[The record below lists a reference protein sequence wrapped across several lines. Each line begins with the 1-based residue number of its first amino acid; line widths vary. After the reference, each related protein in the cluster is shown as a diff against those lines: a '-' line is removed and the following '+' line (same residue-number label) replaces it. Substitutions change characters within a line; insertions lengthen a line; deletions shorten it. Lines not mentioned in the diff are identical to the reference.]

1 LAAIRIST
9 HESIV
14 DCASQPTHHCNA
26 WRKFVTISIAN
37 LQPIVALAAGVLI
50 LIMPRLLNYI
60 VALYL
65 IIVGILGLG
74 ILK

>member
-1 LAAIRIST
+1 MT
-9 HESIV
+9 V
-14 DCASQPTHHCNA
+14 
-26 WRKFVTISIAN
+26 SIAN